1 VMEEHVGG
9 RRWCSMGG
17 QPQQPKEAAGSVL
30 LRLLAAD
37 GGSAA
42 GLAWRRGARERLGVV
57 GASALE
63 VEECGDKGAEECG
76 ESRAEWVA
84 FGGCHGKRRDDFS
97 QGLTTRRGD
106 AWGSGCMH
114 RS

>member
-17 QPQQPKEAAGSVL
+17 QPQQPKEAAGLVL

-76 ESRAEWVA
+76 ESRAKWVA